1 VHMAIG
7 VRAERG
13 KHLGAGMNIIA
24 ITTSVNYSDY
34 LRFCL
39 ESLAHVVDGVVV
51 VTDQHDSAIDMAERF
66 AATPLVFDAWHKD
79 GAKFN
84 KAGAIRYA
92 QEKIYAAHPDAW
104 YLVID
109 ADIVMEQS
117 ARQVI
122 EEHATD
128 EAALYSAR
136 RVDFHTQAELR
147 AGTPTKTYGGMFAG
161 CWQLYRRHVLYPE
174 WSRSAEGCDLS
185 FAAQFASARVLPMV
199 VGHCGKEAVNW
210 EGRCSPMW

>member
-1 VHMAIG
+1 
-7 VRAERG
+7 
-13 KHLGAGMNIIA
+13 MNIIA
-24 ITTSVNYSDY
+24 ITASVNYSDY
-34 LRFCL
+34 LGFCL
-39 ESLAHVVDGVVV
+39 NSLAHVVDSAVV
-51 VTDQHDSAIDMAERF
+51 VTDQHDSAIEVARKYG
-66 AATPLVFDAWHKD
+66 AASLVYDGWQKN

-92 QEKIYAAHPDAW
+92 QEKIHATYPDAW

-109 ADIVMEQS
+109 ADIVMEQKT
-117 ARQVI
+117 RQVI
-122 EEHATD
+122 EEHVTD
-128 EAALYSAR
+128 EASLYSTR
-136 RVDFHTQAELR
+136 RIEFHTQAELR
-147 AGTPTKTYGGMFAG
+147 SGKPTKTYGGMFVG

-174 WSRSAEGCDLS
+174 WSRSAEGCDLA